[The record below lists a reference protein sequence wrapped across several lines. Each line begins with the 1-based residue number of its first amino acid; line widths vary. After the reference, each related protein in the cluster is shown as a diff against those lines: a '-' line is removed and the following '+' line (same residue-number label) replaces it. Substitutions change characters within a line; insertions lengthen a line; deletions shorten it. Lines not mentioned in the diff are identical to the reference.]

1 MALAAASTMSLNFS
15 KLVEYA
21 KVFVSSKEMFIL
33 PT

>member
-1 MALAAASTMSLNFS
+1 MSLNFS

-33 PT
+33 PTWASHKAV